1 MPGKPRF
8 TPTQII
14 AALKKTKGMVYLAA
28 KQLRCDPDTILNYC
42 KRYPAVERAKQAL
55 RGEMVDLA
63 EIRLAESIQKGEA
76 WGIAFALKTLGKD
89 RGYVERQELTGQ
101 DGQGMVLRV
110 VYETPLDVPLALPAP
125 ATHVTTNGYQV
136 LDVPVS
142 PDPP

>member
-1 MPGKPRF
+1 MANKQRF
-8 TPTQII
+8 TPAQII
-14 AALKKTKGMVYLAA
+14 AALKKTKGLVYLAA
-28 KQLRCDPDTILNYC
+28 KRLECDPDTIMNYC

-63 EIRLAESIQKGEA
+63 EMRLLQSIQNGQA

-110 VYETPLDVPLALPAP
+110 VYENPPALEPPAIVLLP
-125 ATHVTTNGYQV
+125 SETSTNG
-136 LDVPVS
+136 S
-142 PDPP
+142 AS